1 MHMIASNIPS
11 RAAVMFV
18 AALLAGTPLQAQSS
32 QQPVTVL
39 GHQEQAPLTR
49 VVAFGDLALTTRVG
63 RSALVSRVSKAVGE
77 VCPNA
82 AYAHSVYDL
91 DYDAEDCVNF
101 AWAGANA
108 QIRRAFALA
117 RSGQAVAMAIE
128 VTGARS

>member
-1 MHMIASNIPS
+1 MVASNTPT

-18 AALLAGTPLQAQSS
+18 AALLAGSPLQAQSA

-39 GHQEQAPLTR
+39 GHQKEAPLAR
-49 VVAFGDLALTTRVG
+49 VVPFGDLALTTRAG
-63 RSALVSRVSKAVGE
+63 RSALMSRVSQAVGE

-82 AYAHSVYDL
+82 AYALSVYNL

-101 AWAGANA
+101 AWAGANP
-108 QIRRAFALA
+108 QIRQAIDLA

-128 VTGARS
+128 VTAAHS